1 MFIRKDYPTIMSGLV
16 IRYMPEEEDDN
27 TMYDYQI
34 NASRDGVS
42 ISGRW
47 PIMTFDGAVVVEEY
61 LTRARW
67 HHRHIRE
74 QYDRVGMSSRK
85 IVPLTENEIDA
96 LITKRV
102 PMYDANKETSE

>member
-16 IRYMPEEEDDN
+16 IRYIPEDEESN
-27 TMYDYQI
+27 MYDYQI

-47 PIMTFDGAVVVEEY
+47 PIMTFEGAVVVEEY

-74 QYDRVGMSSRK
+74 QYTSVGMSSRK
-85 IVPLTENEIDA
+85 IVPLTEDQVVDM
-96 LITKRV
+96 ITRHI
-102 PMYDANKETSE
+102 PLYDEE